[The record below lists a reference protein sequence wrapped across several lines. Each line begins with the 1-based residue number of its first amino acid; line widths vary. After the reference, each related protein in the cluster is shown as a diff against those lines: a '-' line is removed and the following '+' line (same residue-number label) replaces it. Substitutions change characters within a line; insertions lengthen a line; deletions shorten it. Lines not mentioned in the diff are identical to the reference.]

1 MVYIFAL
8 LLIPRPLS
16 NIPGRIVFSNRHPIG
31 NVEIAIHNDVYK
43 LSNSEFP
50 KPEDNSGIFMAMDD
64 SRTPGTHHA
73 VYSAMNMPYAD
84 MMARIMGGASPLT
97 DEQVINLDKDAIAVQ
112 ECHRYLQNKA
122 QEVDTVMP
130 LSFLNVMKSKKCTAR
145 SIATLAFEEKVKVEG
160 KYSYFVPYSSP
171 SSLAINVDYHVPVE
185 DLVLPDQSTIYKG
198 SRTPRAFVW
207 YQGRPHLLI
216 GCGGNKRAWFI
227 ATTLKGRDVLK
238 PLDVAIMLVN
248 DSYGKVESLVKKSML
263 GVELDLKRS
272 RKINPEVDP
281 STFGRFSIVRLS
293 NPGEKLPGVLTH
305 WNECSLYK
313 SSSPKLFNWGA
324 RF

>member
-97 DEQVINLDKDAIAVQ
+97 DEQVINLEKDAIAVQ

-130 LSFLNVMKSKKCTAR
+130 LR
-145 SIATLAFEEKVKVEG
+145 
-160 KYSYFVPYSSP
+160 
-171 SSLAINVDYHVPVE
+171 
-185 DLVLPDQSTIYKG
+185 

-293 NPGEKLPGVLTH
+293 NPGEKLPGILTH